1 MLNKDS
7 NNAEIQAFPVHSKTF
22 IGVADNEPCAKR
34 VVHVAELPCTVTFF
48 FHGGAQKA
56 FVVND
61 PTDFSVSHDCT
72 GVTSDGEVWIG

>member
-1 MLNKDS
+1 MLNKDE
-7 NNAEIQAFPVHSKTF
+7 NNAPIQAFPIHSQTF
-22 IGVADNEPCAKR
+22 IGVADNEPCTRR
-34 VVHVAELPCTVTFF
+34 VVHVAEPCTVTFF
-48 FHGGAQKA
+48 FPGGVQKV